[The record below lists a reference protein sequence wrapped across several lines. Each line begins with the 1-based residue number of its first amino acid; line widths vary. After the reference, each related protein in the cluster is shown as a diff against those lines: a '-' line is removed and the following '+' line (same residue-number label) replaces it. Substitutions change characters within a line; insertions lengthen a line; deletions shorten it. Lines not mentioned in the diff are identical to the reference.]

1 MNPHDKEWKEKKLN
15 HYDNRILFDDRDEL
29 YVMGDWEDPVM
40 KAHAEITCRN
50 GGHILEVGFGMGISA
65 NYIQEQDIESHTII
79 ELNDEVYEKAVEWAK
94 DKPNTEIVSGDW
106 KTVELDKKFDAIF
119 FDAYVQDK
127 LFMLF
132 PIHIL
137 RFCKVGTIL
146 TFFNHLWEQTTSWS
160 KDFFTD
166 EIKFYE
172 IDGRVPKDKQNG
184 YVEEHDIYHLPEWI
198 IREQDTE
205 EKYRKCIT
213 R

>member
-1 MNPHDKEWKEKKLN
+1 MNPQDKEWKEKKLN

-146 TFFNHLWEQTTSWS
+146 TFFNHLWERTTFWS

-172 IDGRVPKDKQNG
+172 IDGRVPEDKKNG